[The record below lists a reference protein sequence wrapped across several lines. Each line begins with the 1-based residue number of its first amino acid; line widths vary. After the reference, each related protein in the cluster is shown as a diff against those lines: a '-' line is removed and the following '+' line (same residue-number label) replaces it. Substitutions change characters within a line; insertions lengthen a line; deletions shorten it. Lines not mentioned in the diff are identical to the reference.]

1 MKCTKSPTR
10 EKDALFSTRVAK
22 HPGYQDAHGLPDPT
36 LRRSVEN
43 AILKLA
49 RVLARQAAREDHA
62 QDQARSACDYQTGRD
77 IR

>member
-1 MKCTKSPTR
+1 MKYTKQSAR
-10 EKDALFSTRVAK
+10 EKDAILTVKMANHIGCRDARRNSKSALRV
-22 HPGYQDAHGLPDPT
+22 G
-36 LRRSVEN
+36 VEN

-62 QDQARSACDYQTGRD
+62 QDQARSACNDQTGSD